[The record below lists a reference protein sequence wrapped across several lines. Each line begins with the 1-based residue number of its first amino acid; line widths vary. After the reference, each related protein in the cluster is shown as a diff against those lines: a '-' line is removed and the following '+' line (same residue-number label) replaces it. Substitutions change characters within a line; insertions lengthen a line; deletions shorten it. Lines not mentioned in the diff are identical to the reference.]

1 VPNKEQAMRR
11 IPLGLMGLGMATAM
25 LAMPIPVDA
34 QKPDYLAGEV
44 APAIRGVPFSGDGTV
59 TLTLTLFDGT
69 KIEQKVPARYYRDSM
84 GRVRREQNIVGL
96 SALNPTTDSQ
106 SLVTIVDP
114 VAGYVYT
121 MVGSK
126 PEVQRTPLDSKPPKF
141 FKEFQKS
148 LPGQAAVLH
157 PDFVTREEDLGK
169 REIDG
174 LTASGRRTT
183 TIIPKGFLG
192 NDRPI
197 EVTDERWESSELKVL
212 ILSRHVDPRS
222 GTVEYRLTKIKRI
235 EPPKELF
242 HIPAGYRI
250 VDLAGKVPEESPRHP

>member
-1 VPNKEQAMRR
+1 MRR

-44 APAIRGVPFSGDGTV
+44 APAIRGVPFSG
-59 TLTLTLFDGT
+59 
-69 KIEQKVPARYYRDSM
+69 DSM

-250 VDLAGKVPEESPRHP
+250 VDLAGKVLEESQRHP